1 MAKSKRKIEQIKNVS
16 RETSNI
22 WMLYLI
28 VFDLFNWTLPDEIR
42 KEFIEWQLLKFGY
55 VAIWID
61 RESIIVDLLPHLILT
76 ATASQKMVP
85 ACNVLRGGVIS
96 LIRHLEKIVL
106 LFITTIFE
114 PLTYG
119 LDFSLTC

>member
-16 RETSNI
+16 REKSNI

-55 VAIWID
+55 VAIWSD
-61 RESIIVDLLPHLILT
+61 
-76 ATASQKMVP
+76 Q
-85 ACNVLRGGVIS
+85 
-96 LIRHLEKIVL
+96 
-106 LFITTIFE
+106 
-114 PLTYG
+114 
-119 LDFSLTC
+119 